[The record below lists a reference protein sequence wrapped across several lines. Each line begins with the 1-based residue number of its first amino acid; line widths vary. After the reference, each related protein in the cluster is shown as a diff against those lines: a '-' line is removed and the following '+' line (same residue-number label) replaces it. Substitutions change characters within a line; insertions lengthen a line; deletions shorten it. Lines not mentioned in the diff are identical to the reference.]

1 MKVRTR
7 FAPSPTGYV
16 HIGSIY
22 NVLFAKALAD
32 HYDGD
37 FILRIEDTDQKRYVE
52 GAVDEIYDMLEEF
65 GLDPDEGPKEGGP
78 YEPYVQSVRM
88 KQGLYKEAA
97 EELVENGHAYY
108 CFLTSEELKE
118 MKGGLVG
125 KNQKAF
131 RSPYRDKPVEE
142 AKKRIEAGEDYVIRL
157 KVPEN
162 EEITVEDAILGEV
175 SWNSDDVDD
184 QVLLKSDGFPTY
196 HLGVVVD
203 DHLMKISHITR
214 GYEWLPST
222 PKHILLYKYLGYDL
236 PVFAHSPLIL
246 DPEGGKLSK
255 RKGTVNARAF
265 LEEGYL
271 VDAILNFMMLL
282 GWAPPIERKQ
292 GEKEREIF
300 SYKEFT
306 ELYELKDRNSSNPI
320 FNRDKLVWFN
330 QQYIQN
336 KPADELAKIYIDW
349 KERHAASER
358 MALLEEYKSDS
369 ELAEKLALVQERAKT
384 LVEIDDMIKFFYETP
399 DKAKIDWEIKQ
410 TKKFRDKLADLQDAV
425 YEFHAS
431 LSDKASEW
439 DQKEWVDGMKA
450 IAQDFD
456 VKGGDPFMVAR
467 IALVGGPFS
476 PPLFEAMQIL
486 GKEEVLRRL
495 KP

>member
-32 HYDGD
+32 HYKGD

-52 GAVDEIYDMLEEF
+52 GAVDEIYEMLENF
-65 GLDPDEGPKEGGP
+65 GLEPDEGPKEGGP
-78 YEPYVQSVRM
+78 HTPYVQSERM
-88 KQGLYKEAA
+88 KQGLYKDAA
-97 EELVENGHAYY
+97 ERLVEKGHAYY
-108 CFLTSEELKE
+108 CFLTPEELKE
-118 MKGGLVG
+118 IKGGLVG
-125 KNQKAF
+125 KNKKAF
-131 RSPYRDKPVEE
+131 RSPHRDMPIEE
-142 AKKRIEAGEDYVIRL
+142 AKAKIETGEDYVIRL
-157 KVPEN
+157 KVPDN
-162 EEITVEDAILGEV
+162 EEISVEDAILGKV
-175 SWNSDDVDD
+175 TWNSNDVDD
-184 QVLLKSDGFPTY
+184 QVLLKSDSFPTY

-203 DHLMKISHITR
+203 DYLMKISHITR

-222 PKHILLYKYLGYDL
+222 PKHILLYKYLGYEM

-265 LEEGYL
+265 LEDGYM

-300 SYKEFT
+300 SYEEFVK
-306 ELYELKDRNSSNPI
+306 LYELKDRNSSNPI
-320 FNRDKLVWFN
+320 FNRDKLIWFN

-336 KPADELAKIYIDW
+336 KSPEELAKVFLDW
-349 KERHAASER
+349 KKRHAKDK
-358 MALLEEYKSDS
+358 ALLEDYRADKN
-369 ELAEKLALVQERAKT
+369 LADKLALVQERAKN
-384 LVEIDDMIKFFYETP
+384 LIEVDEMIRFFY
-399 DKAKIDWEIKQ
+399 KAPKKSEVDWEIKQ
-410 TKKFRDKLADLQDAV
+410 TKRFRDKLENLRQAV
-425 YEFHAS
+425 YEFHAP
-431 LSDKASEW
+431 LGDKASDW
-439 DQKEWVDGMKA
+439 NQTQWVDGMKQ
-450 IAQDFD
+450 IAAKFD
-456 VKGGDPFMVAR
+456 VKGGDPFMIAR

-486 GKEEVLRRL
+486 GKDEVLQRL
-495 KP
+495 EA